1 MSKIIKFI
9 LIIAVIFVG
18 ILLIGTIFDYLGK
31 QRLEGL
37 GLGTDQIQQLFQEK
51 GIDSMPD
58 ISLSDISKLKSID
71 FEKKEQ
77 GYKEFVSPDGKLKLS
92 YPSSWLEV
100 EGENLNNLQEKAES
114 HGLKLLF
121 LAQNLDLAGFGQ
133 ILVHEGYFDSQEEFE
148 QIIEKMK
155 QINQEQDWDMQVMNL
170 KIKDEEAVFE
180 AEYQK
185 TDRYSLHSK
194 EKIILIETTEGKK
207 KVGLIA
213 FIVFK
218 KDWSDF
224 KEQADFVISS
234 AIINK

>member
-18 ILLIGTIFDYLGK
+18 ISLIGTLFDYLGK
-31 QRLEGL
+31 QQLEGL
-37 GLGTDQIQQLFQEK
+37 GLGTDQIQQLFQEE

-58 ISLSDISKLKSID
+58 ISMLDISNIKSTD

-100 EGENLNNLQEKAES
+100 EGENLNDLQEKAES
-114 HGLKLLF
+114 HGLKFLF
-121 LAQNLDLAGFGQ
+121 LAQNLNLAEFGQ
-133 ILVHEGYFDSQEEFE
+133 TLVHEGYFDYQEEFE

-155 QINQEQDWDMQVMNL
+155 QVNQEQGWDMQVINL
-170 KIKDEEAVFE
+170 EIKDEEAVFE
-180 AEYQK
+180 AKYQK
-185 TDRYSLHSK
+185 TDRYSLRSK
-194 EKIILIETTEGKK
+194 EKIILIETIEGKK
-207 KVGLIA
+207 KMGLIA
-213 FIVFK
+213 FIVFDK
-218 KDWSDF
+218 NWPDF